1 MPLASGVCLCLGR
14 RAGVD
19 CKRRPAA
26 ELAIYRDPSTDQLWG
41 LCGRQACARAYN
53 GVEASVD
60 VRAKADVRDEKPAA
74 AVNRFAALLKV
85 RA

>member
-1 MPLASGVCLCLGR
+1 MGGACLCLGR
-14 RAGVD
+14 RAGLD

-26 ELAIYRDPSTDQLWG
+26 ELAIYTDPRGQLWG

-60 VRAKADVRDEKPAA
+60 VRAKADVRAAEDKPAA
-74 AVNRFAALLKV
+74 AVNRFAALLRRVDKT
-85 RA
+85 